1 MEDIPSMK
9 REESMEVFSNTLN
22 ENVKQILQEED
33 TMEITA
39 SQLLKALVI

>member
-1 MEDIPSMK
+1 MK

-22 ENVKQILQEED
+22 ENVKQILMEED
-33 TMEITA
+33 IMEIIV